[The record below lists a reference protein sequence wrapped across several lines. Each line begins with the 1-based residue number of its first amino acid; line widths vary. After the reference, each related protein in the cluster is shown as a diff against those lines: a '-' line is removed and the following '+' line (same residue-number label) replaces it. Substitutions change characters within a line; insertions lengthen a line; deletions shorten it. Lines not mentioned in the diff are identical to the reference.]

1 MDALILERHVTD
13 LHIPVIPVK
22 ARYHA
27 LFRLLLLPVAD
38 LAHPFQTNLHVLPT
52 IKKLHE
58 LFHRSVQL
66 PDNILYSQHHTQ
78 RQAPPDHSRSGNH
91 RNHDILYLINQ
102 DTAGLLTLLQPHRFD
117 VRPEQVRLY
126 ILPFPTAAAL
136 TMLELDLLH
145 AVQHLHR
152 LRLVSGPLLKIGI
165 IQQPAFLQEKRHP
178 YRI

>member
-1 MDALILERHVTD
+1 MDALILKRHVTN
-13 LHIPVIPVK
+13 LNVPIASVK
-22 ARYHA
+22 TGYHT
-27 LFRLLLLPVAD
+27 FRRLLFFPIMD

-78 RQAPPDHSRSGNH
+78 RQATPDHSRSGNH

-117 VRPEQVRLY
+117 VCPEQVRLY
-126 ILPFPTAAAL
+126 ILPLPTPTSL
-136 TMLELDLLH
+136 TMLKLDLLH
-145 AVQHLHR
+145 T
-152 LRLVSGPLLKIGI
+152 
-165 IQQPAFLQEKRHP
+165 IQ
-178 YRI
+178 